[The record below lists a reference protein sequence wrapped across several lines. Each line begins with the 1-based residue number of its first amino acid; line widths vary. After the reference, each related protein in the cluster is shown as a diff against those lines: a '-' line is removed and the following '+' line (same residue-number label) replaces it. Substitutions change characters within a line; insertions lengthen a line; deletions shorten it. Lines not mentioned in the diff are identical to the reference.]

1 MTDLAA
7 IKSIALRHAG
17 QQGTALPRLHIYQID
32 HATPLGALIYDP
44 IVCLVLQGAKRTI
57 IGNQVLEY
65 TAGHSMI
72 VAAEVAAMGQVC
84 EASTDEPYLALNLF
98 IDPAVIA
105 ALILEMSGMPEP
117 PTDTGFGV
125 SKAGPQLLE
134 AWSRLIGL
142 LDRPD
147 EIAVMAHHLE
157 HELMFRLLMGPQ
169 GALLRQIAS
178 SDGRLAQIRRAM
190 SWVRDHFAEHLSVDA
205 MATVAG
211 MSVSVFHRRFKA
223 VTGQSPLQYQKH
235 IRLHEARRR
244 LVSDKAEAA
253 TVGFSVGYESASQFS
268 REYKRLFGAPPRQD
282 ANTVQTVVETGL

>member
-1 MTDLAA
+1 MTDLAD
-7 IKSIALRHAG
+7 IKSMALRHAG
-17 QQGTALPRLHIYQID
+17 PHSTALPRLSIFQID
-32 HATPLGALIYDP
+32 RSTRLRALIYNP

-105 ALILEMSGMPEP
+105 ALILEMSGMPDP

-134 AWSRLIGL
+134 AWGRFVGL
-142 LDRPD
+142 LDRPE
-147 EIAVMAHHLE
+147 EIAVMAHHFE

-178 SDGRLAQIRRAM
+178 SDGRLAHIRRSMA
-190 SWVRDHFAEHLSVDA
+190 WIRDHYAEHLSIDA
-205 MATVAG
+205 MATVAR

-244 LVSDKAEAA
+244 LVSDQAEAA

-268 REYKRLFGAPPRQD
+268 REYKRLFGAPPRRD
-282 ANTVQTVVETGL
+282 ADTIQTIVETGL

>member
-1 MTDLAA
+1 MIDLAD
-7 IKSIALRHAG
+7 IKSIASRHTVPQA
-17 QQGTALPRLHIYQID
+17 TAISRLHVFTID
-32 HATPLGALIYDP
+32 NPTPLAALIYDP
-44 IVCLVLQGAKRTI
+44 IACLVLQGAKRTI
-57 IGNQVLEY
+57 IGDQVLEY
-65 TAGHSMI
+65 AAGHSMI

-117 PTDTGFGV
+117 PTDKGFGV
-125 SKAGPQLLE
+125 SKAGPQLLD
-134 AWSRLIGL
+134 AWGRLVSL
-142 LDRPD
+142 LDRPE
-147 EIAVMAHHLE
+147 EIPVMAHHLE

-178 SDGRLAQIRRAM
+178 NDGRLAHIRRAM
-190 SWVRDHFAEHLSVDA
+190 SWIRDHYAEHLSIDA

-235 IRLHEARRR
+235 IRLHEARWR
-244 LVSDKAEAA
+244 LVSDQAEAA
-253 TVGFSVGYESASQFS
+253 TVGFAVGYESASQFS
-268 REYKRLFGAPPRQD
+268 REYKRLFGAPPRRD
-282 ANTVQTVVETGL
+282 ADTIQTVVETGL